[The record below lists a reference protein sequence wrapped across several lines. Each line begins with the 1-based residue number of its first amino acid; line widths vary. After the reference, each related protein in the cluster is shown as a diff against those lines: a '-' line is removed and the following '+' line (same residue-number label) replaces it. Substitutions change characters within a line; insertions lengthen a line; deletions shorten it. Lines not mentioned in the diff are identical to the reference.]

1 MLQSFLYY
9 KFVEQEE

>member
-1 MLQSFLYY
+1 MLQLFLYY